1 MRYFKWPGSS
11 LAVAVLLL
19 ISCESK
25 KAKDKPGGGA
35 KADISIPKFHADS
48 ALALVRKQV
57 SFGPRIPNTPA
68 HQATGDFIVARL
80 KALGAVATVQQFQA
94 TAYDGQV
101 LQLRNIIGSFRPEVQ
116 KRVVLAAH
124 WDTRPFSDKDAN
136 APRKPF
142 DGANDGASGVAVLLE
157 LARHVSQAPDVGID
171 LVFFDGEDWAQPEGE
186 AAPALPTGLDS
197 WWCLGSQHWAR
208 HPHRPGYKAYYG
220 ILLDMVG
227 GRDAKFFREG
237 TSRFYAP
244 KLVERVWSTA
254 ARLGYSSSFI
264 AQDQEPIT
272 DDHLFVNEL
281 ANIPMID
288 IVPYEPDYGY
298 FGTFHHTQQDNLDI
312 IDKTTLE
319 RVGTVV
325 LDVIWREP

>member
-1 MRYFKWPGSS
+1 MRYSHWPGLS
-11 LAVAVLLL
+11 LAVVILLL
-19 ISCESK
+19 FSCEPK
-25 KAKDKPGGGA
+25 KQAGGGE
-35 KADISIPKFHADS
+35 KAEVVVPKFQADS
-48 ALALVRKQV
+48 ALVLLQKQI
-57 SFGPRIPNTPA
+57 SFGPRIPNTAA
-68 HQATGDFIVARL
+68 HRATGDFIVARL
-80 KALGAVATVQQFQA
+80 KSLGAVTTVQQFQA
-94 TAYDGQV
+94 TTYDGQV
-101 LQLRNIIGSFRPEVQ
+101 LQLRNIIGSFRPDVQ

-136 APRKPF
+136 APKKAF

-157 LARHVSQAPDVGID
+157 LARHLAQAPNVGID
-171 LVFFDGEDWAQPEGE
+171 LVFFDGEDWGFEGTG
-186 AAPALPTGLDS
+186 APVLPTGLDS

-208 HPHRPGYKAYYG
+208 HPHKPGYKAYYG

-227 GRDAKFFREG
+227 GRDAHFFREG

-254 ARLGYSSSFI
+254 ARLGYSSMFI
-264 AQDQEPIT
+264 TQDQEAIT

-281 ANIPMID
+281 ANIPMVD
-288 IVPYEPDYGY
+288 IVPYDPNYGY

-312 IDKTTLE
+312 IDKATLE
-319 RVGTVV
+319 KVGTVV